1 MSGEVSGVPDVPPH
15 EGAGLRPVLCALRAL
30 RDGDFT
36 ARVAVAADAAPG
48 ISTELAETVN
58 QLAARSEHLSTELK
72 RVRADVVRRGRVDE
86 RLTASPGQG
95 MWTDSVHAV
104 NTLLE
109 TLLGSRAEATR
120 VLAAVA
126 DGDLSR
132 RVDLHENGRAL
143 RGELRRLGRT
153 VNRMTDQ
160 LALFTGEVTRAA
172 LDEDGEGGGRG
183 PGGKHHGPVTAHT
196 TVSGLS
202 GSWRD
207 AAEAVNRMVTDL
219 RETTRAKEWLESNL
233 TRLAALMQGRR
244 DIREIAEPIM
254 RELPP
259 LVGAQF
265 GAFFLVEGT
274 EEDGDTA
281 DGGALSFVAGYGT
294 AAYEPGARP
303 LGAGD
308 GQVHNLVAQVVAEK
322 RRLLLT
328 EAPPGYLPVGS
339 GLGEARPACVVILPV
354 LYEET
359 LLGVL
364 ELASFSAF
372 SDIHLAFF
380 DQFVHT
386 MGVALHTIRA
396 NTELSEKAALLAASS
411 QYKTQF
417 LANMSHELR
426 TPLNSLLVLARLLA
440 DNEAGRL
447 SAEEMRFAETIHR
460 SGTDLLS
467 LINDVLDLA
476 RIESGRMEA
485 SPRRLRLGKLLTSLE
500 DTFRPIAVDRGLAFS
515 VTSAEDAPDE
525 LLVDERRLQQ
535 ILRNLLSN
543 AMKFT
548 AEGRVELSV
557 SPVAREEDDG
567 EGAAGADGGSAASAV
582 LVAFRVT
589 DTGIGIE
596 PRQLPRIFEA
606 FQQGDGSSHRTY
618 GGTGLGLAIS
628 RELATL
634 LGGSITVESTPGV
647 GSAFTLYVPAA
658 APAPE
663 QPAQGVA
670 PPHGPPAVVPAQLL
684 PQGSG
689 GQVPSDGGAAPR
701 TGGGQETED
710 GTGHG
715 AERERERRQEPE
727 SEAESERHPAPAA
740 TAATAAPSPPRAPAA
755 WRSGPA
761 ARVLRDKRVLVVDDD
776 IRNVYAMT
784 HLLGRAGMSVRYAEN
799 GSEALA
805 ALESGALVDL
815 VLMDIMMPGL
825 DGYETIRAL
834 RADPRF
840 EALPV
845 VALTAQA
852 MPGDDEQSLSAG
864 ASAYV
869 PKPVA
874 VDALL
879 GTVHSLLDPHSSP
892 RPR

>member
-1 MSGEVSGVPDVPPH
+1 MSGLPEDSSNA
-15 EGAGLRPVLCALRAL
+15 GAGLHPVLRALRAL

-36 ARVAVAADAAPG
+36 ARVQVAADAVPG
-48 ISTELAETVN
+48 VHTELADTVN
-58 QLAARSEHLSTELK
+58 QLATRAEHLAGELT
-72 RVRADVVRRGRVDE
+72 RVRANVVRRGRVDE

-95 MWTDSVHAV
+95 MWTDSVHAA

-109 TLLGSRAEATR
+109 TLLGSTAEATR

-132 RVDLHENGRAL
+132 RVDLHEDGRAL

-160 LALFTGEVTRAA
+160 LALFTDEVTRAA
-172 LDEDGEGGGRG
+172 LDEDGEGTGRG
-183 PGGKHHGPVTAHT
+183 PGGKHGGPVTAHT

-207 AAEAVNRMVTDL
+207 AAEAVNRMVSDL
-219 RETTRAKEWLESNL
+219 RETTQAKEWLESNL
-233 TRLAALMQGRR
+233 TRLASLMQGRR

-265 GAFFLVEGT
+265 GAFFLAGNPEEGAPPG
-274 EEDGDTA
+274 DGE
-281 DGGALSFVAGYGT
+281 LSYVAGYGT
-294 AAYEPGARP
+294 AAYSPGARP
-303 LGAGD
+303 RGG
-308 GQVHNLVAQVVAEK
+308 VHGHSLIAQVAAEK

-328 EAPPGYLPVGS
+328 DLPPDYLPIGS

-354 LYEET
+354 LYEDT

-364 ELASFSAF
+364 ELASFSTF

-396 NTELSEKAALLAASS
+396 NTALSEKAALLAASS

-426 TPLNSLLVLARLLA
+426 TPLNSLLVLSRLLA
-440 DNEAGRL
+440 DNEGARL
-447 SAEEMRFAETIHR
+447 SEEEVRFAQTIHR

-476 RIESGRMEA
+476 KIESGRMEA
-485 SPRRLRLGKLLTSLE
+485 RPHNLTLTKLLTYVE
-500 DTFRPIAVDRGLAFS
+500 DTFRPIAHDRGLRFS
-515 VTSAEDAPDE
+515 VTSADDAPGE
-525 LLVDERRLQQ
+525 LHVDERRLQQ
-535 ILRNLLSN
+535 VLRNLLSN

-548 AEGRVELSV
+548 ADGSVELHAE
-557 SPVAREEDDG
+557 PAAERGNDG
-567 EGAAGADGGSAASAV
+567 EP
-582 LVAFRVT
+582 LIAFRVR

-596 PRQLPRIFEA
+596 PEQLPRIFEA

-628 RELATL
+628 RELAEL
-634 LGGSITVESTPGV
+634 LGGRISVESTPGA
-647 GSAFTLYVPAA
+647 GSTFTLYVPASSPA
-658 APAPE
+658 APAGGAPQAAE
-663 QPAQGVA
+663 PPA
-670 PPHGPPAVVPAQLL
+670 AVVPAQL
-684 PQGSG
+684 PPPRSNGCSTGSG
-689 GQVPSDGGAAPR
+689 GGSPADRAR
-701 TGGGQETED
+701 TESVQSV
-710 GTGHG
+710 
-715 AERERERRQEPE
+715 AQAPE
-727 SEAESERHPAPAA
+727 SGL
-740 TAATAAPSPPRAPAA
+740 TA
-755 WRSGPA
+755 WQSGHA
-761 ARVLRDKRVLVVDDD
+761 ARVLRDKRVLIVDDD
-776 IRNVYAMT
+776 IRNVYALT
-784 HLLGRAGMSVRYAEN
+784 HLLGRVGMSVRYAEN
-799 GSEALA
+799 GSEALTT
-805 ALESGALVDL
+805 LEGGPSVDV
-815 VLMDIMMPGL
+815 VLMDIMMPKM
-825 DGYETIRAL
+825 DGYEAIRNL

-852 MPGDDEQSLSAG
+852 MPGDGEQSLSAG

-874 VDALL
+874 VEALL
-879 GTVHSLLDPHSSP
+879 GTLLSLLDRHSSP

>member
-1 MSGEVSGVPDVPPH
+1 MSGVPDVSADT
-15 EGAGLRPVLCALRAL
+15 GAGLHPVLCALRAL

-36 ARVAVAADAAPG
+36 ARVALPPDAAPG
-48 ISTELAETVN
+48 FATELADTVN
-58 QLAARSEHLSTELK
+58 QLAARTEHLATELT

-86 RLTASPGQG
+86 RLTAGPGQG
-95 MWTDSVHAV
+95 MWTESVHAV

-109 TLLGSRAEATR
+109 TLLGSQAEATR

-132 RVDLHENGRAL
+132 RVDLHEDGRAL

-183 PGGKHHGPVTAHT
+183 PGGRHGGPVAPHT

-233 TRLAALMQGRR
+233 TRLASLMQGRR
-244 DIREIAEPIM
+244 DIREIAGPIM

-265 GAFFLVEGT
+265 GAFFLMEDRAEGHGTDGKDGTDGT
-274 EEDGDTA
+274 ERT
-281 DGGALSFVAGYGT
+281 GGAPGAGELSYVAGYGT
-294 AAYEPGARP
+294 AAYEPGAPP
-303 LGAGD
+303 LGARD
-308 GQVHNLVAQVVAEK
+308 GHSLIAQVVAEK

-328 EAPPGYLPVGS
+328 EAPPDYLPIGS
-339 GLGEARPACVVILPV
+339 GLGAARPACVVILPV
-354 LYEET
+354 LYEDT

-364 ELASFSAF
+364 ELASFSTF

-440 DNEAGRL
+440 DNEGGRL
-447 SAEEMRFAETIHR
+447 SDEEVRFAETIHR

-476 RIESGRMEA
+476 KIESGRMETR
-485 SPRRLRLGKLLTSLE
+485 PGPLRLRKLLASLE
-500 DTFRPIAVDRGLAFS
+500 DTFRPLAHDRGLRFS
-515 VTSAEDAPDE
+515 VSRADDAPDE
-525 LLVDERRLQQ
+525 LHVDERRLQQ

-548 AEGRVELSV
+548 SEGAVELRAEPASA
-557 SPVAREEDDG
+557 PGDDG
-567 EGAAGADGGSAASAV
+567 QHGQEDGQHGQERDGGDDGARNGAGQPKP

-589 DTGIGIE
+589 DTGVGIGAE
-596 PRQLPRIFEA
+596 QLPRIFEA

-628 RELATL
+628 RELAAL
-634 LGGSITVESTPGV
+634 LGGSISVESTPGA

-658 APAPE
+658 E
-663 QPAQGVA
+663 QPR
-670 PPHGPPAVVPAQLL
+670 GP
-684 PQGSG
+684 
-689 GQVPSDGGAAPR
+689 AAL
-701 TGGGQETED
+701 
-710 GTGHG
+710 GTG
-715 AERERERRQEPE
+715 
-727 SEAESERHPAPAA
+727 
-740 TAATAAPSPPRAPAA
+740 RAPAA
-755 WRSGPA
+755 ELPPQNVPFQLRPYGADDHEVQRPQPPQRAPHRAPEREYARTNAPAPSSSGPA
-761 ARVLRDKRVLVVDDD
+761 AWQHGPAGAVLRDKRVLVVDDD

-784 HLLGRAGMSVRYAEN
+784 HLLGRVGMSVRYAEN

-805 ALESGALVDL
+805 VLDGGAALDL

-840 EALPV
+840 AALPV
-845 VALTAQA
+845 IALTAQA
-852 MPGDDEQSLSAG
+852 MPGDGEQSLSAG

-874 VDALL
+874 VDTLL
-879 GTVHSLLDPHSSP
+879 ATVHSLLDPHSSP

>member
-1 MSGEVSGVPDVPPH
+1 MSGQVSGLPDNALNA
-15 EGAGLRPVLCALRAL
+15 GAGPHDPQGLHPVLCALRAL

-36 ARVAVAADAAPG
+36 ARVEVARDVAPG
-48 ISTELAETVN
+48 VHTDLADTVN
-58 QLAARSEHLSTELK
+58 QLAARTEHLATELM

-172 LDEDGEGGGRG
+172 LDEEGDGGGRG
-183 PGGKHHGPVTAHT
+183 PDGKHSGPVTTHT
-196 TVSGLS
+196 TAGGLS

-207 AAEAVNRMVTDL
+207 AAEAVNRMVSDL

-265 GAFFLVEGT
+265 GAFFLAEGP
-274 EEDGDTA
+274 EDEAATGD
-281 DGGALSFVAGYGT
+281 GELSYVAGYGT

-303 LGAGD
+303 HGARGH
-308 GQVHNLVAQVVAEK
+308 GARGHSLVAQVVAEK

-328 EAPPGYLPVGS
+328 DVPPDYLPIGS

-354 LYEET
+354 LYEDT

-364 ELASFSAF
+364 ELASFSTF

-426 TPLNSLLVLARLLA
+426 TPLNSLLVLSRLLA
-440 DNEAGRL
+440 DNESGRL
-447 SAEEMRFAETIHR
+447 SDEEVRFAQTIHR

-476 RIESGRMEA
+476 KIESGRMEA
-485 SPRRLRLGKLLTSLE
+485 RPRHLTLRKLLAYVE
-500 DTFRPIAVDRGLAFS
+500 DTFRPIAHDRGLGFS
-515 VTSAEDAPDE
+515 VTSAHDAPDE
-525 LLVDERRLQQ
+525 LHVDERRLQQ
-535 ILRNLLSN
+535 VLRNLLSN
-543 AMKFT
+543 AVKFT
-548 AEGRVELSV
+548 AEGGIELHAER
-557 SPVAREEDDG
+557 ARERG
-567 EGAAGADGGSAASAV
+567 ENGEA
-582 LVAFRVT
+582 LIAFRVT
-589 DTGIGIE
+589 DSGIGIE
-596 PRQLPRIFEA
+596 PGQLPRIFEA

-628 RELATL
+628 RELAGL
-634 LGGSITVESTPGV
+634 LGGSITVESTPGS
-647 GSAFTLYVPAA
+647 GSTFTLYVPAA
-658 APAPE
+658 
-663 QPAQGVA
+663 
-670 PPHGPPAVVPAQLL
+670 VPA
-684 PQGSG
+684 
-689 GQVPSDGGAAPR
+689 APV
-701 TGGGQETED
+701 
-710 GTGHG
+710 
-715 AERERERRQEPE
+715 
-727 SEAESERHPAPAA
+727 PAPAA
-740 TAATAAPSPPRAPAA
+740 GAPQAHEAPAA
-755 WRSGPA
+755 VLPAQLPPSRGNGHGGDRAGGADANGNAQVPGASSAQTSATTPAPAPPSGLA
-761 ARVLRDKRVLVVDDD
+761 AWQTGRAALVLRDKRALIVDDD
-776 IRNVYAMT
+776 IRNVYALT
-784 HLLGRAGMSVRYAEN
+784 HLLGRVGMSVRYAEN
-799 GSEALA
+799 GAEALA
-805 ALESGALVDL
+805 ALRDGPAVDL
-815 VLMDIMMPGL
+815 VLMDIMMPKL
-825 DGYETIRAL
+825 DGYEAIRAL

-840 EALPV
+840 EELPV

-852 MPGDDEQSLSAG
+852 MPGDGEQSLSAG

-874 VDALL
+874 VEALL
-879 GTVHSLLDPHSSP
+879 GTVLSLLDPHSSP
-892 RPR
+892 RPQ